1 MKKFLVIG
9 KPIEHSLSPKLQ
21 NYWIKNYK
29 LDAIYGKLEAHEND
43 LLELCKNLKDGELDG
58 LNVTIPYKN
67 LIAQYIDVLSGH
79 ALRTNSVNTI
89 SVDKGILI
97 GHNTDID
104 GFELSI
110 KKSNYNIA
118 NKSVF
123 ILGAGGVVP
132 SRIYGLKRMNVSK
145 IILSNRT
152 KEKAV
157 KLRDLFDDLTVVD
170 WGDLPE
176 FDMII
181 NATSLGLKEND
192 KFPADPESAYGW
204 SKLIGDIE
212 YKYLSEESDLIYTN
226 LDLHNVYGFPTDTD
240 PATAQVIPSLIKRAL
255 ENEELEIWGDGS
267 QGRGFLE
274 VNDVV
279 DSILLA
285 IKKEYNGSIM
295 IGPEECSKISE
306 LAEIIIKNP
315 LTKSTK
321 ISYDLS
327 KPIGDIGRYADSSI
341 ARKILGW
348 EPKISLESGINS
360 LIKKISEFK

>member
-181 NATSLGLKEND
+181 NATSLGLKESD
-192 KFPADPESAYGW
+192 KFNIDFDKAGINKLFYDVIYEPYPTEF
-204 SKLIGDIE
+204 SKAGSIE
-212 YKYLSEESDLIYTN
+212 GN
-226 LDLHNVYGFPTDTD
+226 N
-240 PATAQVIPSLIKRAL
+240 L
-255 ENEELEIWGDGS
+255 ENGLKMFLYQAQKAFGIWHKIEPEIDDKVIN
-267 QGRGFLE
+267 FL
-274 VNDVV
+274 N
-279 DSILLA
+279 
-285 IKKEYNGSIM
+285 N
-295 IGPEECSKISE
+295 
-306 LAEIIIKNP
+306 
-315 LTKSTK
+315 
-321 ISYDLS
+321 
-327 KPIGDIGRYADSSI
+327 
-341 ARKILGW
+341 
-348 EPKISLESGINS
+348 
-360 LIKKISEFK
+360 